1 MKYHILTRS
10 PHSELHA
17 AVVIEGQG
25 LRDLRSRVPPMNVD
39 SEGDVS
45 IDLREAT
52 LTFMLIFG
60 SDRSARRQNVYV
72 LYHTQISKHASL
84 PDVRGH

>member
-10 PHSELHA
+10 HSELHT

-25 LRDLRSRVPPMNVD
+25 LSDLRSRVPPVNVD

-45 IDLREAT
+45 IDLR
-52 LTFMLIFG
+52 
-60 SDRSARRQNVYV
+60 DHR
-72 LYHTQISKHASL
+72 
-84 PDVRGH
+84 

>member
-10 PHSELHA
+10 RSELHA
-17 AVVIEGQG
+17 AVVVEGQG
-25 LRDLRSRVPPMNVD
+25 LRDLRRRVPPMNVD

-45 IDLREAT
+45 IDLRQAK

-60 SDRSARRQNVYV
+60 SDRSPRRKNVYV
-72 LYHTQISKHASL
+72 L
-84 PDVRGH
+84 

>member
-25 LRDLRSRVPPMNVD
+25 LRDLRRRVPPMNVD

-52 LTFMLIFG
+52 LTFMLILVTINNNTG
-60 SDRSARRQNVYV
+60 RKCIIC
-72 LYHTQISKHASL
+72 LYLSYK
-84 PDVRGH
+84 

>member
-10 PHSELHA
+10 PLSELHA

-25 LRDLRSRVPPMNVD
+25 LRDLRSRVPPVNVD

-52 LTFMLIFG
+52 LTFMLILVTINNNTG
-60 SDRSARRQNVYV
+60 RKCIIC
-72 LYHTQISKHASL
+72 LYLSYK
-84 PDVRGH
+84 

>member
-25 LRDLRSRVPPMNVD
+25 LGDLRSRVPPMNVD

-52 LTFMLIFG
+52 LTFMLILVPINNNTG
-60 SDRSARRQNVYV
+60 RKCIIC
-72 LYHTQISKHASL
+72 LYLSYK
-84 PDVRGH
+84 